1 MSRGRVAN
9 RTPVAFSVNVF
20 PEKYV
25 GDIFDEGIRGKIF
38 DNLKGYADIDIRYS
52 NTKIR
57 GINPEHRWDRIA
69 CDFLKS
75 PAVLLQQL
83 HFDKNGEKIFYS
95 YDYFNTDVMDL
106 NMRRKI

>member
-1 MSRGRVAN
+1 M
-9 RTPVAFSVNVF
+9 
-20 PEKYV
+20 
-25 GDIFDEGIRGKIF
+25 
-38 DNLKGYADIDIRYS
+38 
-52 NTKIR
+52 
-57 GINPEHRWDRIA
+57 A